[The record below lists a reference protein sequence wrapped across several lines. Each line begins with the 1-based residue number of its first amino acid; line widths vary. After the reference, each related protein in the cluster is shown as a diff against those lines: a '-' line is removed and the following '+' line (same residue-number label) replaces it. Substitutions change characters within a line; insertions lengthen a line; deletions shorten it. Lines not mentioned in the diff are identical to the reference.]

1 MTDSRSMLTG
11 FEKIIEERIRHAQQ
25 EGRFDDLEGR
35 GRPLDI
41 EEDRHIPEDLRICHK
56 ILKNAD
62 CLPPELET
70 QKEIRQVEDLLT
82 QIPDTA
88 LKYRMIKKLNFLI
101 MKINSMKKGSVAK
114 DIPQRYNDKMVNKLS
129 HK

>member
-1 MTDSRSMLTG
+1 MLTG
-11 FEKIIEERIRHAQQ
+11 FEKIIEERIQHAQR

-35 GRPLDI
+35 GHPLQF

-62 CLPPELET
+62 CLPPALET
-70 QKEIRQVEDLLT
+70 QKEIRQMEDLLT
-82 QIPDTA
+82 QIPNTA

-101 MKINSMKKGSVAK
+101 MKVNSMKKGTVAR
-114 DIPQRYNDKMVNKLS
+114 DIPQRYSDKMVNKLTP
-129 HK
+129 K

>member
-1 MTDSRSMLTG
+1 MMTG
-11 FEKIIEERIRHAQQ
+11 FEKIIEERILHAQR
-25 EGRFDDLEGR
+25 EGHFDDLEGR

-41 EEDRHIPEDLRICHK
+41 EEDSHIPEDLRICHK

-62 CLPPELET
+62 CLPPELEA

-82 QIPDTA
+82 RIPDTA

-101 MKINSMKKGSVAK
+101 MKVNSMKKGAVTQ
-114 DIPQRYNDKMVNKLS
+114 DIPQRYSEKVVNKLTPR
-129 HK
+129 